1 MAISFSFR
9 KTISVISVISV
20 GRIKPALFESPN
32 KMKQILFILLLSV
45 GVMTT
50 FAQTSAELTKK
61 EQYKQ
66 EVRSKLQLDYSMP
79 DYSTTRISAKV
90 MGPRLAKILETICE
104 TYQQYMNL
112 SALSVIQ
119 SNQVE
124 GLSYCKIK
132 KMKLDKV
139 TKQGNEI
146 MIRFKTRLESNNLNL
161 KKSQI
166 VFQFNDGASENA
178 AANDFFSNICR
189 YIRE

>member
-1 MAISFSFR
+1 
-9 KTISVISVISV
+9 
-20 GRIKPALFESPN
+20 
-32 KMKQILFILLLSV
+32 
-45 GVMTT
+45 MTT
-50 FAQTSAELTKK
+50 SAQNSAELSKHD
-61 EQYKQ
+61 QYIS
-66 EVRSKLQLDYSMP
+66 EVRSKLQLDYSLP

-146 MIRFKTRLESNNLNL
+146 MIRFKTTLESNSLNL

-166 VFQFNDGASENA
+166 VFQFNEGASEDVA
-178 AANDFFSNICR
+178 TNDFFSNIYR